1 MKKFLVIS
9 FIFIFSACTNATV
22 ITGGVKYDINRAKNE
37 ILSTQPPSTPSQ
49 LLRNNIIDTNNS
61 SNKNALLNGITELK
75 DRKLAKFSDGSY
87 AVLYYDNPFYSF
99 YYSESGK
106 LISYTYKTS
115 QNYPCKFKK
124 FKPDGSLIN
133 TGYRVSEQESFIYS
147 PEGKLL
153 AHWLGNKCFDGN
165 NNLIMT
171 RQIME

>member
-1 MKKFLVIS
+1 MKRFILIFL
-9 FIFIFSACTNATV
+9 FIFLCVPVNAQI
-22 ITGGVKYDINRAKNE
+22 ITGEVEYNTEATEKLSYDDLRSRFFDSDNSDN
-37 ILSTQPPSTPSQ
+37 LSYLFQ
-49 LLRNNIIDTNNS
+49 
-61 SNKNALLNGITELK
+61 GITELK

>member
-1 MKKFLVIS
+1 MKRFILIFLFLVLCFPVKAQI
-9 FIFIFSACTNATV
+9 
-22 ITGGVKYDINRAKNE
+22 ITGEVEYNTEAAEK
-37 ILSTQPPSTPSQ
+37 LSYEY
-49 LLRNNIIDTNNS
+49 LRNRLLDSNNS
-61 SNKNALLNGITELK
+61 ENLNYLFQGITELK

-99 YYSESGK
+99 YYSQNGK

-115 QNYPCKFKK
+115 QNYPCNFKK
-124 FKPDGSLIN
+124 FKPDGSIIN

-147 PEGKLL
+147 PEGRLL

-171 RQIME
+171 RQVTE

>member
-1 MKKFLVIS
+1 MKRFILIILFLFFCIP
-9 FIFIFSACTNATV
+9 INAQI
-22 ITGGVKYDINRAKNE
+22 ITGEVEYNTEAIEKLSYDD
-37 ILSTQPPSTPSQ
+37 
-49 LLRNNIIDTNNS
+49 LRNRFFDSNNIENLNY
-61 SNKNALLNGITELK
+61 LFNGITELK

-99 YYSESGK
+99 YYSQNGK

-115 QNYPCKFKK
+115 QNYPCNFKK

-133 TGYRVSEQESFIYS
+133 TGHRVSEQESFIYS
-147 PEGKLL
+147 PAGKLL
-153 AHWLGNKCFDGN
+153 AHWLGNKCFDGS

>member
-1 MKKFLVIS
+1 MRRLIVIFL
-9 FIFIFSACTNATV
+9 FIFLCVPVNAQI
-22 ITGGVKYDINRAKNE
+22 ITGEVEYNTETTEKLSYDD
-37 ILSTQPPSTPSQ
+37 
-49 LLRNNIIDTNNS
+49 LRSRFFDSNNS
-61 SNKNALLNGITELK
+61 ENLSYLFQGITELK

-87 AVLYYDNPFYSF
+87 AVLYYDNPYYSF

-106 LISYTYKTS
+106 LISYTYKSS
-115 QNYPCKFKK
+115 QSYPCNFKK

-165 NNLIMT
+165 NNFIMT
-171 RQIME
+171 RQITE